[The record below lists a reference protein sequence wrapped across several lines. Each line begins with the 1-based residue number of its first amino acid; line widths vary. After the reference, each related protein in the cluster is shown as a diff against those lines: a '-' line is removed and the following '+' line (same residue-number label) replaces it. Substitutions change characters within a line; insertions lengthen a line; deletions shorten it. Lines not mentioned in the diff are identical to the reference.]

1 MSEVREELRR
11 LLKSLVRKLTEYEQT
26 LGELEPGSKEWARAV
41 DGFTKL
47 LNLVRKYE
55 HLLGEEEKDLVQL
68 LSEKTRMT
76 TVKSEETSLSEANL
90 EAARHY
96 LMLALR
102 ELGVEI

>member
-11 LLKSLVRKLTEYEQT
+11 LLKSLVRKLAEYEK
-26 LGELEPGSKEWARAV
+26 LLDELETGSKEWARAI

-55 HLLGEEEKDLVQL
+55 HLLSEEERDLVQL
-68 LSEKTRMT
+68 LSEKSRLT
-76 TVKSEETSLSEANL
+76 TVKAEEVALSDANI

-102 ELGVEI
+102 ELGVEV

>member
-1 MSEVREELRR
+1 MSEVREELRK
-11 LLKSLVRKLTEYEQT
+11 LLRGLVRRLTEYENL

-55 HLLGEEEKDLVQL
+55 HLLSEEEKDLVQL
-68 LSEKTRMT
+68 LSEKSRLT
-76 TVKSEETSLSEANL
+76 TVKSEEASLSEANI
-90 EAARHY
+90 ETARY
-96 LMLALR
+96 YIMLALR

>member
-11 LLKSLVRKLTEYEQT
+11 LLKGLVRRLAEYENL

-68 LSEKTRMT
+68 LSEKSRLT
-76 TVKSEETSLSEANL
+76 TVKSEDSLSEANI
-90 EAARHY
+90 EAARQY

>member
-1 MSEVREELRR
+1 MSNTREELKQLLKGLVRR
-11 LLKSLVRKLTEYEQT
+11 LVEYESL

-68 LSEKTRMT
+68 LSEKSRLT
-76 TVKSEETSLSEANL
+76 TVKAEEASLSEANI
-90 EAARHY
+90 EAARQY

>member
-1 MSEVREELRR
+1 MSNTREELKRIVEGLVRR
-11 LLKSLVRKLTEYEQT
+11 LAEYESL

-55 HLLGEEEKDLVQL
+55 YLLGEEEKDLVQL
-68 LSEKTRMT
+68 LSEKSRLT
-76 TVKSEETSLSEANL
+76 TVKAEEASLSEANI
-90 EAARHY
+90 EAARQY

-102 ELGVEI
+102 ELGVEV

>member
-1 MSEVREELRR
+1 MSTTREELKRILEGLVRR
-11 LLKSLVRKLTEYEQT
+11 LAEYESL

-55 HLLGEEEKDLVQL
+55 HLLSEEEKDLVQL
-68 LSEKTRMT
+68 LSEKSRLT
-76 TVKSEETSLSEANL
+76 TVKAEEASLSEANI
-90 EAARHY
+90 EAARQY

-102 ELGVEI
+102 ELGVEV

>member
-11 LLKSLVRKLTEYEQT
+11 LLKGLVRRLSEYEKM
-26 LGELEPGSKEWARAV
+26 LDELEPGSKEWARAV

-55 HLLGEEEKDLVQL
+55 HLLSEEEKDLVQL
-68 LSEKTRMT
+68 LSEKSRLT
-76 TVKSEETSLSEANL
+76 TVKAEEATLSEANV

>member
-1 MSEVREELRR
+1 MSEVRQELKKLVAGLVRR
-11 LLKSLVRKLTEYEQT
+11 LMEYEKM
-26 LGELEPGSKEWARAV
+26 LDELEPGSKEWARAV

-55 HLLGEEEKDLVQL
+55 HLLSEEEKDLVQL
-68 LSEKTRMT
+68 LSEKSRLT
-76 TVKSEETSLSEANL
+76 TVKSEEGQLTDANI
-90 EAARHY
+90 EAARQY

>member
-11 LLKSLVRKLTEYEQT
+11 LLKSLVRKLAEYEK
-26 LGELEPGSKEWARAV
+26 LLDELEAGSKEWARAI

-55 HLLGEEEKDLVQL
+55 HLLSEEERDLVQL
-68 LSEKTRMT
+68 LSEKSRLT
-76 TVKSEETSLSEANL
+76 TVKAEEIALSDANI

-102 ELGVEI
+102 ELGVEV

>member
-11 LLKSLVRKLTEYEQT
+11 LLRGLIRRLTEYENL

-55 HLLGEEEKDLVQL
+55 HLLSEEERDLVQL
-68 LSEKTRMT
+68 LSEKSRLT
-76 TVKSEETSLSEANL
+76 TVKSEASLSEANV

>member
-11 LLKSLVRKLTEYEQT
+11 LLRGLVRRLTEYENL

-55 HLLGEEEKDLVQL
+55 HLLSEEEKDLVQL
-68 LSEKTRMT
+68 LSEKSRLT
-76 TVKSEETSLSEANL
+76 TVKSEEVSFSEANI

>member
-1 MSEVREELRR
+1 MSEVREELKR
-11 LLKSLVRKLTEYEQT
+11 LLKGLVRKLTEYEK
-26 LGELEPGSKEWARAV
+26 LLDELEPGSKEWARAV

-47 LNLVRKYE
+47 LNLIRKYE
-55 HLLGEEEKDLVQL
+55 HLLSEEEKDIVQL
-68 LSEKTRMT
+68 LSEKARLT
-76 TVKSEETSLSEANL
+76 TVKSEEAQLSDANI

>member
-11 LLKSLVRKLTEYEQT
+11 LLKGLVRRLSEYEKMFD
-26 LGELEPGSKEWARAV
+26 ELEPGSKEWARAV

-55 HLLGEEEKDLVQL
+55 HLLSEEEKDLVQL
-68 LSEKTRMT
+68 LSEKSRLT
-76 TVKSEETSLSEANL
+76 TVKTEGIPLSEANV